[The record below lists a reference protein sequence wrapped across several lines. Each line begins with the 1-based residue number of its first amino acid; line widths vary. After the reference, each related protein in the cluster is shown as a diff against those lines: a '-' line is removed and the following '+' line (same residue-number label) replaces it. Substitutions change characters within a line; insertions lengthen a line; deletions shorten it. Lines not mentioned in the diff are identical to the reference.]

1 MVRIDTN
8 KHCSLNKS
16 IRELFYMKQNI
27 NNSINYSEEEK
38 IALTKEIDRN
48 IYNAWEKI
56 KDDYRSKKG

>member
-1 MVRIDTN
+1 MVRIDTD